1 MHALRYATKRRVSDV
16 AEKPSETRS
25 NGSTTL
31 DLQDDRLIF
40 RFHRFDLRFDRAITL
55 SGYPGLVGL
64 YRAPADF
71 SGKDA
76 FCLLLGCDRERG
88 RGFVKTE
95 ETASGRFQFCVS
107 Y

>member
-25 NGSTTL
+25 NGSMTI
-31 DLQDDRLIF
+31 DLRDDRLLF
-40 RFHRFDLRFDRAITL
+40 QFHRFDLRFDRAITL
-55 SGYPGLVGL
+55 SGYPGLVAL

-76 FCLLLGCDRERG
+76 FCSLLGCDPERF
-88 RGFVKTE
+88 RSFVETE
-95 ETASGRFQFCVS
+95 DSASGRFQFCVS